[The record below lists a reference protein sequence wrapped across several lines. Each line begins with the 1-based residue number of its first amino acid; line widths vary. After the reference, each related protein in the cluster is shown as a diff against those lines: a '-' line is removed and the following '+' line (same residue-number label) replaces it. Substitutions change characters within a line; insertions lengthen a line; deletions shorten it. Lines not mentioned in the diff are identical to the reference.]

1 MNIKNLLKIKK
12 QVQETDELLGDSN
25 KASIAMANN
34 YINAVKNHIELYK
47 NTIKQLPNKISKI
60 PDNVLQDTIEYLV
73 RNNINQGNY
82 QLNYILNL
90 PTLIIHNEY
99 DKYTHRYVN
108 NISDGTNFTFS
119 VAFNN
124 DIDNIE
130 LFERNSDNNL
140 FNIHLPIMT
149 EKATKTLTYNSYF
162 PDSIDSI
169 EHINFVLNESHLISR
184 YILVE
189 SSDNEKIYNIIDK
202 KELDNIMI
210 ALENRL
216 TDFGYKLL
224 FSYNRIN
231 ITEDAELTDDMYIK
245 YLINITVI
253 NPIKYS

>member
-25 KASIAMANN
+25 QASIAMADN
-34 YINAVKNHIELYK
+34 YINAVKTHIESYK
-47 NTIKQLPNKISKI
+47 NSIAQLPNKISKI

-73 RNNINQGNY
+73 RNNISQGNY
-82 QLNYILNL
+82 ELNYILSL

-99 DKYTHRYVN
+99 NTNFYVN
-108 NISDGTNFTFS
+108 NIPDGTNFTFS

-149 EKATKTLTYNSYF
+149 EKVTKILTYNSYF

-169 EHINFVLNESHLISR
+169 KNINYVLNESHLISR
-184 YILVE
+184 YTVVE
-189 SSDNEKIYNIIDK
+189 SSDNEKIYNIIDQ
-202 KELDNIMI
+202 KELDDIMS
-210 ALENRL
+210 ALEARL
-216 TDFGYKLL
+216 KDFGYKLL
-224 FSYNRIN
+224 FLYNRLNIN
-231 ITEDAELTDDMYIK
+231 EDAELIDNKYIK
-245 YLINITVI
+245 YSIKIWVI
-253 NPIKYS
+253 NPVE